1 MGLVSKRKHCGSG
14 RSPRWLTEQNPRAG
28 SEAPSGRRLGILLYA
43 EKELTKDD
51 RVGKGGGKDRGMAI
65 KPRKKT
71 TTKWRYFVHPP
82 VHLVEQ
88 KPIQITLTVGQ
99 TRYALLM
106 TGWKSTDPLPS
117 IALDQE
123 QPLLKSKSANNPW
136 RFARCVGRI
145 APEAR
150 GYWHGDY
157 RQTNRVPTKLRG
169 ALGLRRV

>member
-43 EKELTKDD
+43 EKQLTKDD

-65 KPRKKT
+65 KPRKKPPRNGVT
-71 TTKWRYFVHPP
+71 SCILLSILSNRSLSKLRSPWR
-82 VHLVEQ
+82 
-88 KPIQITLTVGQ
+88 Q

-106 TGWKSTDPLPS
+106 SGWKSTDALPP

>member
-43 EKELTKDD
+43 EKQLTKDD

-88 KPIQITLTVGQ
+88 KPIQITLTVAANKICAIDEWLEKYG
-99 TRYALLM
+99 
-106 TGWKSTDPLPS
+106 PLT
-117 IALDQE
+117 LD
-123 QPLLKSKSANNPW
+123 
-136 RFARCVGRI
+136 RI
-145 APEAR
+145 GSRTTTAKKQKR
-150 GYWHGDY
+150 
-157 RQTNRVPTKLRG
+157 K
-169 ALGLRRV
+169 